1 MESFVRNVRVPS
13 ARGTGRGERRR
24 VAALHA
30 GSSDDGAQERR
41 SVAEKREGKR
51 GGSGAGAALFCGE
64 ARRLRCRRGS
74 LLRRSVAAPART
86 RLSSAEKRGGSDAG
100 ATLFCEGVRR
110 LRRGRGSF
118 FAKGRGGSSMGAV
131 LFCGE
136 ARRLRRGHGSFF
148 AKGAAAPAW
157 ARLFSAKG
165 RGGSSMGAVLFCGEA
180 RWFRRGRGSFL
191 RRSTVVP
198 ARTRLL
204 LRRSAAGQV
213 LEGAGTALFLRRV
226 GCEERRGGNLSVRRS
241 SAGGYSV
248 TVSPAGRETRWL
260 FQTASPPSWLART
273 VSLPSFREISTCP
286 SGRGSVPSKESVAD
300 ASGATTK
307 VA

>member
-1 MESFVRNVRVPS
+1 MYGFLR
-13 ARGTGRGERRR
+13 RGELGAESVAEWRRFTPE
-24 VAALHA
+24 
-30 GSSDDGAQERR
+30 AQTTERR
-41 SVAEKREGKR
+41 S
-51 GGSGAGAALFCGE
+51 GALLQRSE
-64 ARRLRCRRGS
+64 RGS
-74 LLRRSVAAPART
+74 AAAPARA
-86 RLSSAEKRGGSDAG
+86 RLSSAEKRGGSSAD
-100 ATLFCEGVRR
+100 
-110 LRRGRGSF
+110 
-118 FAKGRGGSSMGAV
+118 AV

-136 ARRLRRGHGSFF
+136 ARRLRRG
-148 AKGAAAPAW
+148 
-157 ARLFSAKG
+157 
-165 RGGSSMGAVLFCGEA
+165 
-180 RWFRRGRGSFL
+180 RGSFL
-191 RRSTVVP
+191 RRSAAAP

-226 GCEERRGGNLSVRRS
+226 GCEERRGGSLSVRRS

-260 FQTASPPSWLART
+260 FQMASPPSRLART

-286 SGRGSVPSKESVAD
+286 SGRGSVPSKESAAD

>member
-1 MESFVRNVRVPS
+1 MESFVRDVRVPS

-24 VAALHA
+24 VAALYA

-41 SVAEKREGKR
+41 SVAEKREVKR

-64 ARRLRCRRGS
+64 ARRLRRGRGS
-74 LLRRSVAAPART
+74 LLRRSAVVPART
-86 RLSSAEKRGGSDAG
+86 RLFFCEGARRLQHGRGSFLRRSAVVPARARLSSAEKRGGSGADTALFCGEARWFRRGRGSLLRRSAAAPMQARLSSAKERDGSDADT
-100 ATLFCEGVRR
+100 TLFCEGARR

-118 FAKGRGGSSMGAV
+118 FAKGRGGSGEGAA

-136 ARRLRRGHGSFF
+136 ARRLRRG
-148 AKGAAAPAW
+148 
-157 ARLFSAKG
+157 
-165 RGGSSMGAVLFCGEA
+165 
-180 RWFRRGRGSFL
+180 RGSFL
-191 RRSTVVP
+191 RS
-198 ARTRLL
+198 
-204 LRRSAAGQV
+204 
-213 LEGAGTALFLRRV
+213 V
-226 GCEERRGGNLSVRRS
+226 GCEERRGGSLSVRRS
-241 SAGGYSV
+241 SAGVYSV

-260 FQTASPPSWLART
+260 FQMASPPSRLART

-286 SGRGSVPSKESVAD
+286 SGRGSVPSKESAAD